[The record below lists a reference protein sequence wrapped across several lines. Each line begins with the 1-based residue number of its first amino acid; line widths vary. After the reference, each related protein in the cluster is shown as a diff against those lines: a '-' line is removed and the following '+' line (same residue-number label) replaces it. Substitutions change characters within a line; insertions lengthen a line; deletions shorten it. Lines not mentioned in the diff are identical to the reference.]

1 MIVYH
6 LTLVVVHFPL
16 SDDLNPM
23 EGLGDEVLLFGVG
36 SVITGCFLL
45 KHLLGGAG
53 DDGGGGGG
61 DTGTGGARDQARLN
75 EMSGRTRTGE
85 ADCCICL
92 GDCQFAVETNCGHV
106 VSRKE

>member
-1 MIVYH
+1 M
-6 LTLVVVHFPL
+6 VVVHFPL
-16 SDDLNPM
+16 SDDLDPM

-36 SVITGCFLL
+36 SVITGCILL

-53 DDGGGGGG
+53 DDGEA
-61 DTGTGGARDQARLN
+61 TASGGARDQARLN

-92 GDCQFAVETNCGHV
+92 GECQFAVETNCGHV
-106 VSRKE
+106 VSEE

>member
-1 MIVYH
+1 
-6 LTLVVVHFPL
+6 
-16 SDDLNPM
+16 M

-53 DDGGGGGG
+53 DEGGSTG
-61 DTGTGGARDQARLN
+61 DTGDQARLN

-85 ADCCICL
+85 SDCCICL

-106 VSRKE
+106 VSRESTERSVKMTDYNLPVLW